1 MVTRLAF
8 LLLFSSSLFLA
19 QSTKAQY
26 VSQWSL
32 DAMRIGFDPI
42 KSGSML
48 FNAEKYNDRK
58 FFFNYTEAYLELLV
72 HLRTSIVLEGGYSHS
87 KWNRYNNTY
96 FYDTKGYFMK
106 FGLDFNVSEPHPDF
120 EIDLGWRIG
129 INKMVENG
137 NIKLKGDYH
146 EETVENTPLN
156 KVPNSLYW
164 GEIVLDGK
172 YKIFRK
178 SESAVLQNLWFQASV
193 RVRFKP
199 TDVSEGYDQYYI
211 IPGYGLNN
219 RIMPGLHFT
228 LSYFIKFRERKVYR
242 IHHAYDSKVLINKRV
257 K

>member
-1 MVTRLAF
+1 MATRLIY
-8 LLLFSSSLFLA
+8 LLLFISNLSLA
-19 QSTKAQY
+19 PNAHAQY

-32 DAMRIGFDPI
+32 DAIRIGFDPV

-48 FNAEKYNDRK
+48 FNAEKYKDRT

-72 HLRTSIVLEGGYSHS
+72 HLRTSIVLEAGYSHS
-87 KWNRYNNTY
+87 KWNRYNNTF
-96 FYDTKGYFMK
+96 FYDTKGTFMK

-120 EIDLGWRIG
+120 EVDLGWRIG
-129 INKMVENG
+129 INKMTENA
-137 NIKLKGDYH
+137 KLNLQGEYFN
-146 EETVENTPLN
+146 ETIDKATIDNASTN
-156 KVPNSLYW
+156 FYW

-172 YKIFRK
+172 YKLFKK
-178 SESAVLQNLWFQASV
+178 SESAILQNLWFQTSV
-193 RVRFKP
+193 RLRFKP
-199 TDVSEGYDQYYI
+199 KDVAEQYEQYYI
-211 IPGYGLNN
+211 IPGYGFNN